1 MSPNLISSSLASKWA
16 LNRPIWS
23 HCWHPAYALVEFL
36 GKFSTIVAQWRSLE
50 YRVSLEWIEEIG
62 AVLVCQFSWKSK
74 TFSLFTQQYRF
85 RFSWT
90 VVLRGWKGFQDRSDW
105 TAVLPMTLF
114 QWVCLLDQSM
124 SLLLLSI
131 AVLSTGSISVKASLP
146 FCNALPSLEDCIP
159 CLDSE
164 GKFNGKAVLS
174 AVNEDLIFGHAFSP
188 ILRTKST
195 KC

>member
-1 MSPNLISSSLASKWA
+1 
-16 LNRPIWS
+16 
-23 HCWHPAYALVEFL
+23 
-36 GKFSTIVAQWRSLE
+36 
-50 YRVSLEWIEEIG
+50 
-62 AVLVCQFSWKSK
+62 
-74 TFSLFTQQYRF
+74 
-85 RFSWT
+85 
-90 VVLRGWKGFQDRSDW
+90 
-105 TAVLPMTLF
+105 MTLF